1 MAYLVISRVFPA
13 GKVDVASVLPVQ
25 GGYREG
31 PHLTLRK
38 LRFPTVMSQKSRR
51 ARTAGV
57 DWAALIMGLGLGLTV
72 ALELTTLR
80 KSDISSIYSSI
91 TTLSRLCAL
100 IGTYFALV
108 GIMLVARIPWVERGV
123 GHDRL
128 VTWHR
133 KLGPYSLF
141 LVGFHVLFVIFGYA
155 GQFHVP
161 LIVQL
166 WRILHQYL
174 WMWAALAGFIFMMAA
189 GITSYKKARAKMSY
203 ETWWIIH
210 VYTYLSIGLAFMHQ
224 VLNGPMFIGH
234 PLNRIFWTVLY
245 VLMSFSIVVWRIGI
259 PLARSWRHNLR
270 VERVVVEGPGVISI
284 IMRGRK
290 LHKLYAEGGQFF
302 GWRFFARGHLLMSHP
317 YSLSASPSEHL
328 LRITVKDLGDHSR
341 SLAFLKPGT
350 RVFVEGPYGAFTAG
364 RSSRPHVVLVGGGVG
379 ITPIRAIMEEFR
391 DSVQMDVIF
400 RASRQE
406 DLVLRQELDY
416 LAAQSAGTI
425 RIHYLVGSRRE
436 YPMDAKAMRKLVPRF
451 ADSDIYICG
460 PAPLVDAVR
469 EAARDLGVPK
479 NRFHDE
485 AFAFHSQ

>member
-1 MAYLVISRVFPA
+1 M
-13 GKVDVASVLPVQ
+13 G
-25 GGYREG
+25 
-31 PHLTLRK
+31 
-38 LRFPTVMSQKSRR
+38 FPTAMSQKSRH

-57 DWAALIMGLGLGLTV
+57 DWAAWIMGLGLGLTI
-72 ALELTTLR
+72 ALELTTIR
-80 KSDISSIYSSI
+80 KSDISSVYSSI
-91 TTLSRLCAL
+91 TTVSRLCAL

-141 LVGFHVLFVIFGYA
+141 LVGFHVLLAVFGYA

-161 LIVQL
+161 LGVQL

-174 WMWAALAGFIFMMAA
+174 WMWPALAGFIFMMAA
-189 GITSYKKARAKMSY
+189 GISSYKKARAKMSY

-210 VYTYLSIGLAFMHQ
+210 IYTYLAIGLSFMHQ

-234 PLNRIFWTVLY
+234 PLNRLYWTVLY
-245 VLMSFSIVVWRIGI
+245 ISMSFSIVVWRIGI
-259 PLARSWRHNLR
+259 PLARSVRHNLR
-270 VERVVVEGPGVISI
+270 VERVVVEGPGVISV

-290 LHKLYAEGGQFF
+290 LNKLAAEGGQFF

-317 YSLSASPSEHL
+317 YSLSAAPSQHL

-350 RVFVEGPYGAFTAG
+350 RVLVEGPYGAFTAG

-416 LAAQSAGTI
+416 LSAQSAGTI
-425 RIHYLVGSRRE
+425 RIHYLVGSRKQ

-451 ADSDIYICG
+451 SDSDIYICG
-460 PAPLVDAVR
+460 PGPLVDAVR
-469 EAARDLGVPK
+469 EAAKDCGVPK

-485 AFAFHSQ
+485 AFAFHSE

>member
-1 MAYLVISRVFPA
+1 M
-13 GKVDVASVLPVQ
+13 
-25 GGYREG
+25 
-31 PHLTLRK
+31 
-38 LRFPTVMSQKSRR
+38 VMSRR
-51 ARTAGV
+51 VRHARTAGV
-57 DWAALIMGLGLGLTV
+57 DWAALIMGLGLGLTI
-72 ALELTTLR
+72 AIELTTLR
-80 KSDISSIYSSI
+80 KSDISSVYASI
-91 TTLSRLCAL
+91 TVVSRLCAL
-100 IGTYFALV
+100 VGTYFALV

-141 LVGFHVLFVIFGYA
+141 LIGFHVIFAILGYA

-161 LIVQL
+161 LAVQL

-174 WMWAALAGFIFMMAA
+174 WMWPALAGFIFMMAA
-189 GITSYKKARAKMSY
+189 GISSYKKARAKMSY

-210 VYTYLSIGLAFMHQ
+210 IYTYLAIGLSFMHQ

-234 PLNRIFWTVLY
+234 PLNRLYWTVLY
-245 VLMSFSIVVWRIGI
+245 ISMSFSIVVWRIGI
-259 PLARSWRHNLR
+259 PVARSLRHNLR

-290 LHKLYAEGGQFF
+290 LHKLAAEGGQFF

-317 YSLSASPSEHL
+317 YSLSAAPSEHL

-379 ITPIRAIMEEFR
+379 ITPIRAIMEEFQN
-391 DSVQMDVIF
+391 SVQMDVIF

-416 LAAQSAGTI
+416 LAAQSSGLI
-425 RIHYLVGSRRE
+425 RIHYLVGSRKQ

-451 ADSDIYICG
+451 ADADIYICG
-460 PAPLVDAVR
+460 PGPLVDAVR
-469 EAARDLGVPK
+469 EAARDCGVPK

-485 AFAFHSQ
+485 AFAFHSE